1 MRNYSIIVLLVL
13 CFSILHFSLIAQNFR
28 RDITPGD
35 TLKSIQI
42 LEDNSVILRVYA
54 PGAEEVLLIGS
65 DIPGVEFAAK
75 MEKRDDGVWEIKVG
89 PVTPGAYRYAF
100 LIDNVFTL
108 DPKNTSTSES
118 NMNLWSLFYVQGE
131 SFMDLKDVPHGQISE
146 VYYYS
151 KSLKRFRRMHVYTPP
166 GYENGKGRYPVL
178 YLLHG
183 AFDCDDSWPS
193 VGRAGFI
200 LDNLIAEGKTA
211 PMIVVM
217 PAGHTGPFYFGM
229 PPESFSIKPFIEDFN
244 NDIKPYIEKH
254 YRIKLDRVHTAIA
267 GLSMGGY
274 QTLSIAIPNL
284 DEYGYIGVFS
294 SGIFGITGEGSTFTE
309 EGAKF
314 EDINRR
320 FLMNK
325 NLKKGLNVFWFATGK
340 DDFLIETTR
349 ATVDM
354 FKKYGFNVTYVET
367 EGGHTWIN
375 WRRYL
380 RDFVLLLFK

>member
-1 MRNYSIIVLLVL
+1 
-13 CFSILHFSLIAQNFR
+13 
-28 RDITPGD
+28 
-35 TLKSIQI
+35 
-42 LEDNSVILRVYA
+42 
-54 PGAEEVLLIGS
+54 
-65 DIPGVEFAAK
+65 
-75 MEKRDDGVWEIKVG
+75 
-89 PVTPGAYRYAF
+89 
-100 LIDNVFTL
+100 
-108 DPKNTSTSES
+108 
-118 NMNLWSLFYVQGE
+118 
-131 SFMDLKDVPHGQISE
+131 
-146 VYYYS
+146 
-151 KSLKRFRRMHVYTPP
+151 MHVYTPP

-254 YRIKLDRVHTAIA
+254 YRIKLDRAHTAIA

-294 SGIFGITGEGSTFTE
+294 SGIFGITGESGAFSE

-354 FKKYGFNVTYVET
+354 FKKYGFNVTYIET

-375 WRRYL
+375 WRKYL
-380 RDFVLLLFK
+380 RDFVQLLFK